1 MHTLVVGSRR
11 CCVWSELSEEL
22 NFGRSTVGVVKRSMY
37 GCRDADHN
45 WELDIARVM
54 MKLELVRACLT
65 RHTNRLHVN
74 DVVRVGSMTLSFAR
88 AVRAV
93 VGPNDIFFFLIV
105 EMTRILG
112 RNCLAGTMEASVG
125 RLADET
131 PNW

>member
-11 CCVWSELSEEL
+11 RCVWSELSEEL

-88 AVRAV
+88 AARV
-93 VGPNDIFFFLIV
+93 VIGPNDTVFEFVQI
-105 EMTRILG
+105 TRILG
-112 RNCLAGTMEASVG
+112 RNCLAGTMEASVA